1 MVGLLTHP
9 SKRVSARAVGALH
22 NMSTDEESIRI
33 IRRNEG
39 IPALLDMLGCPE
51 GAICGSAVGTIQ
63 NISRE
68 VQSCEIL

>member
-1 MVGLLTHP
+1 MTLTSMP
-9 SKRVSARAVGALH
+9 
-22 NMSTDEESIRI
+22 
-33 IRRNEG
+33 RRNEG